1 MHTVLIFSAE
11 VMKLGSGGLV
21 VGGRKERRLRGKGL
35 SEKKFEKT
43 VRSNMESSSSL
54 QGGALKIETVCA
66 PWH

>member
-35 SEKKFEKT
+35 SET
-43 VRSNMESSSSL
+43 RNLRRRSGAIWSL
-54 QGGALKIETVCA
+54 QAAYKEE
-66 PWH
+66 P